1 MADSLA
7 ELRSTLPVRLL
18 RELQKLAQKYHEDG
32 ISLFIFGS
40 FARGDQ
46 RPTSDLDLGVEWHR
60 EYRQEAFLR
69 LYWEVQDLP
78 TIRKIDLVD
87 FEQTEADFRQIATA
101 DKVHL
106 FEERRPAG

>member
-7 ELRSTLPVRLL
+7 ELHSTLPARLL
-18 RELQKLAQKYHEDG
+18 RELQKLARKYHEDG

-60 EYRQEAFLR
+60 EYREEAFLR

-101 DKVHL
+101 DKVYL